1 MSLILIS
8 HGDFCHGLRQTAEMI
23 TGEIPNVQS
32 VSLNPE
38 EGSDDFARKFEEAL
52 DKATGEIV
60 VLSDIMGGTP
70 CNVACRYLD
79 RINGGLFGGM
89 NLPMVLSYVSEE
101 GTEDIVENAQSQ
113 IFDVTAEL
121 KAAMADND
129 DCEDGI

>member
-23 TGEIPNVQS
+23 TGEIPNIQS

-38 EGSDDFARKFEEAL
+38 EGTDDFARKFEEAL

-79 RINGGLFGGM
+79 RINGGLYGGM

-101 GTEDIVENAQSQ
+101 GTESIVEDAKSQ
-113 IFDVTAEL
+113 IYDVAVKL
-121 KAAMADND
+121 KAAIADITD
-129 DCEDGI
+129 DEDGI